1 MTSGD
6 DPRRP
11 VTVATCAHRGEAEIV
26 RARLAGA
33 GIPSM
38 VAADDEG
45 GLSPGFYT
53 DFTVRVLVAS
63 EDLERARVEIGESG
77 AD

>member
-1 MTSGD
+1 MMP

-11 VTVATCAHRGEAEIV
+11 VTAATCAHRGEAEIV
-26 RARLAGA
+26 RARLGAA

-53 DFTVRVLVAS
+53 FFAVRVMVAA
-63 EDLERARVEIGESG
+63 EDLSRALTELGEAGES
-77 AD
+77 A